1 MLSGNQKKRDTEKIT
16 EIITKKP
23 ELINCT
29 AKKPPKQDDGQ
40 SPLQVAFKTRNFWA
54 VKYFLEKGA
63 DVNFMDAESINDWK
77 MPVLHDGIMAV
88 VSLARFEV
96 PTDPWDKEKKDAFEI
111 KGTKEHFD
119 KGLALL
125 NCMVEK
131 GADVN
136 SLDSYGNTALMRLC
150 ADIKNRWF
158 DKERPLA
165 KESVEDLKQIFD
177 LLIKYG
183 ADINQS
189 TPTREPITK
198 MQRNLLEQ
206 MGIL

>member
-1 MLSGNQKKRDTEKIT
+1 MKALFTAIKKRDTEKIT

-23 ELINCT
+23 ELVNCT

-40 SPLQVAFKTRNFWA
+40 SPLQLAFKTRNFWA
-54 VKYFLEKGA
+54 VNYFLEKGA
-63 DVNFMDAESINDWK
+63 D
-77 MPVLHDGIMAV
+77 
-88 VSLARFEV
+88 
-96 PTDPWDKEKKDAFEI
+96 
-111 KGTKEHFD
+111 
-119 KGLALL
+119 L
-125 NCMVEK
+125 NSV
-131 GADVN
+131 
-136 SLDSYGNTALMRLC
+136 DSYGNTALMRLC

-158 DKERPLA
+158 DRERPLA

-206 MGIL
+206 LGIL